1 LGAFYF
7 RRRLPIARA
16 ARITATV
23 IARVASSA
31 NSILADISGFS
42 VDLSRPKGDARLHH
56 RAVDD
61 E

>member
-1 LGAFYF
+1 
-7 RRRLPIARA
+7 
-16 ARITATV
+16 V

-56 RAVDD
+56 RAVDG
-61 E
+61 EESGSGRASRNYPGRT